1 MAEHPGM
8 PVDPELIREDLWVA
22 EVVYRPL
29 ETELLRHARRL
40 GCRTLDG
47 GGMAVIQA
55 ALSFELFTGRA
66 PDLERMLRHFAL
78 IADDEA
84 QVTTAE
90 RGR

>member
-1 MAEHPGM
+1 
-8 PVDPELIREDLWVA
+8 
-22 EVVYRPL
+22 
-29 ETELLRHARRL
+29 
-40 GCRTLDG
+40 
-47 GGMAVIQA
+47 MAVIQA